1 MKQQRIFFNSSLPR
15 AGSTLLSN
23 VVGHHPNFFVSPT
36 SGLID
41 LILGS
46 RIGYNDSRETAYT
59 DIETWKRG
67 FINFSRYGLAGF
79 MNTGNSKI
87 NPDKFL
93 EYVHDINLNS
103 LKEDNKLRKILL
115 MLPGK
120 KYIFTNGTKKHAENV
135 LKKLNLENIF
145 QSIFGIKEANYL
157 PKPNIET
164 YNLFLKINNIDPK
177 TSIMFEDM
185 GRNLIPAKELGMT
198 TVLLER
204 KLPNKNNSKQKEK
217 YKDLWNDVY
226 DADYIIDDIVKF
238 LNNEYN

>member
-1 MKQQRIFFNSSLPR
+1 MSLQFIKTWIFDLDNTLYPPEENIFSQIDKKMTTFIAENLKISHEEAFNIQKQ
-15 AGSTLLSN
+15 
-23 VVGHHPNFFVSPT
+23 NF
-36 SGLID
+36 ID
-41 LILGS
+41 HG
-46 RIGYNDSRETAYT
+46 TT
-59 DIETWKRG
+59 
-67 FINFSRYGLAGF
+67 LAGF

-185 GRNLIPAKELGMT
+185 GRNLIPAKELGIT

-204 KLPNKNNSKQKEK
+204 KLPNKNNSEQKEK
-217 YKDLWNDVY
+217 YKDLWDDDY
-226 DADYIIDDIVKF
+226 DADYVIDDIVKF
-238 LNNEYN
+238 LNKEYN

>member
-1 MKQQRIFFNSSLPR
+1 MTTFIAENLKISHEEAFNIQKQ
-15 AGSTLLSN
+15 
-23 VVGHHPNFFVSPT
+23 NF
-36 SGLID
+36 ID
-41 LILGS
+41 HG
-46 RIGYNDSRETAYT
+46 TT
-59 DIETWKRG
+59 
-67 FINFSRYGLAGF
+67 LAGF

-204 KLPNKNNSKQKEK
+204 KLPNKNNSEQKEK

>member
-1 MKQQRIFFNSSLPR
+1 MSLQFIKTWIFDLDNTLYPPEENIFSQIDKKMTTFIAENLKISHEEAFNIQKQ
-15 AGSTLLSN
+15 
-23 VVGHHPNFFVSPT
+23 NF
-36 SGLID
+36 ID
-41 LILGS
+41 HG
-46 RIGYNDSRETAYT
+46 TT
-59 DIETWKRG
+59 
-67 FINFSRYGLAGF
+67 LAGF

-185 GRNLIPAKELGMT
+185 GRNLIPAKKLGMT

-204 KLPNKNNSKQKEK
+204 KLPNKNNSEHKEK
-217 YKDLWNDVY
+217 YKDLWDDDY
-226 DADYIIDDIVKF
+226 DADYVIDDIVKF
-238 LNNEYN
+238 LNKEYN